1 MLLHNMKIYR
11 HPSTSRN
18 ASDWAIWH
26 KTFIPTSLL
35 NRFSSSNK
43 PYFLTKNTGR
53 GIVVAGEYGT
63 WTQAESAFLTLCN
76 ASSAD
81 RYLGSGRASIIAL
94 NPVTQRITNG
104 KVVSR

>member
-1 MLLHNMKIYR
+1 MKIYR
-11 HPSTSRN
+11 HPASTTN

-26 KTFIPTSLL
+26 KTLVPNTLL
-35 NRFSSSNK
+35 SSFSSASK

>member
-1 MLLHNMKIYR
+1 MKIYR

-26 KTFIPTSLL
+26 KSLVPNSLL
-35 NRFSSSNK
+35 NDFSSPTK

-53 GIVVAGEYGT
+53 GMVVAGEYGT

-81 RYLGSGRASIIAL
+81 RYLGSGRASIVVLDPI
-94 NPVTQRITNG
+94 THRITNG